1 MVLKIIIEGLILSA
15 LLVLFCAFG
24 IRNGAVNMVFLYHPD
39 VQERCI
45 KNGLITEE
53 KIRKNRKLFKGLG
66 IPLYFIYVPACVYG
80 INGTRGFWPGFW
92 QMFAVLSIVNLV
104 DRLLIDEYWVGHT
117 RAWDIPGTEDLK
129 PYINGEDKLRKW
141 LFGTVGFALICAVLA
156 GIMLMIVK

>member
-53 KIRKNRKLFKGLG
+53 KIRKNRKLFKGFG

-156 GIMLMIVK
+156 GIMSMIVK